1 MLSQELE
8 LSRSK
13 LDVASKELDEVK
25 KFTREAHGKENTIRK
40 IYLAAMMFK
49 HTLLHF
55 SSGIYRPA
63 GRKVN
68 GYQEGPGIC

>member
-8 LSRSK
+8 LSHSK
-13 LDVASKELDEVK
+13 LDAATKELDEVK

-49 HTLLHF
+49 HTLLHC
-55 SSGIYRPA
+55 SSGIHRPA
-63 GRKVN
+63 GRKVDSC
-68 GYQEGPGIC
+68 QEGPGVC